1 VAPSLGVQLT
11 LTSVRD
17 AADIQPAIDAFA
29 GESNLGLLVLP
40 DVLAVVHREL
50 IIALAARHRLPA
62 LYGFR
67 YRGTNGGLI
76 SHGVNTAEVF
86 RQAASYVD
94 RILKGEK
101 PGDLPIQQPTKFE
114 LAINR
119 KTAAALG
126 LSVPPTLLAI
136 ADEVIE

>member
-1 VAPSLGVQLT
+1 MT
-11 LTSVRD
+11 
-17 AADIQPAIDAFA
+17 
-29 GESNLGLLVLP
+29 
-40 DVLAVVHREL
+40 
-50 IIALAARHRLPA
+50 
-62 LYGFR
+62 
-67 YRGTNGGLI
+67 GGLI
-76 SHGVNTAEVF
+76 SHGVDTAEAY
-86 RQAASYVD
+86 RQAASCVD

>member
-1 VAPSLGVQLT
+1 V
-11 LTSVRD
+11 
-17 AADIQPAIDAFA
+17 
-29 GESNLGLLVLP
+29 
-40 DVLAVVHREL
+40 
-50 IIALAARHRLPA
+50 
-62 LYGFR
+62 
-67 YRGTNGGLI
+67 
-76 SHGVNTAEVF
+76 EVY